1 MRSPL
6 DTSTLVLAGVA
17 VVLAVVAYLK
27 DPGLPLLGAKN
38 SVAMLGFV
46 IPRMVVAIVLA
57 GLMQVL
63 VPQDFVARHF
73 GHSAGLRALL
83 LATLAGMVTPGG
95 PMAFSASSRGRRPC
109 WAGPSSSRAWC
120 RASRSP

>member
-6 DTSTLVLAGVA
+6 DTSTLVLAGAA
-17 VVLAVVAYLK
+17 VVLAVVACLK

-57 GLMQVL
+57 GLML
-63 VPQDFVARHF
+63 
-73 GHSAGLRALL
+73 G
-83 LATLAGMVTPGG
+83 
-95 PMAFSASSRGRRPC
+95 
-109 WAGPSSSRAWC
+109 
-120 RASRSP
+120 